1 MRTEATVPTP
11 ARMEWLNYHHLLY
24 FWMVA
29 KEGTVARASQVLRL
43 AQPTLSGQIRA
54 LENSFGE
61 KLFQKRGRH
70 LELTEMGRV
79 VYEYADEIFRVG
91 RELTQAVKGRPT
103 GRPLR
108 LKVGVSDVVPKLVA
122 YRILEP
128 ALRLA
133 QPVQLHVEEDKTE
146 RLLSLLATHALD
158 VVLSDQPV
166 PAGSAIRAF
175 NHMLGE
181 TAISFFANAR
191 LKERLEGPFPRC
203 LDGARM
209 LVPTA
214 GSQLRG
220 ALERF
225 FDAHDIRPNIVGEFE
240 DSALLK
246 VFGERGEGVFAGPR
260 VIEKEIRKH
269 YDVTLVGRAE
279 DIKERFYVIT
289 VERRISNSA
298 VQAIEAAAKE
308 RLFQG

>member
-1 MRTEATVPTP
+1 
-11 ARMEWLNYHHLLY
+11 MEWLNYHHLLY

-54 LENSFGE
+54 LESSLGE

-79 VYEYADEIFRVG
+79 VFEYADDIFRIG

-103 GRPLR
+103 GRPMR

-128 ALRLA
+128 ALRLT

-146 RLLSLLATHALD
+146 RLLSMLATHTLD
-158 VVLSDQPV
+158 VVLTDQPV
-166 PAGSAIRAF
+166 PPGTAVKAF
-175 NHMLGE
+175 NHLLGE
-181 TAISFFANAR
+181 SAVSFFAGGR
-191 LKERLEGPFPRC
+191 LRERIEGPFPQC
-203 LDGARM
+203 LDGLPM
-209 LVPTA
+209 LVPMS
-214 GSQLRG
+214 GSHLRT

-225 FDAHDIRPNIVGEFE
+225 FDTHKIRPVIVGEFE

-260 VIEKEIRKH
+260 VIEKEIRRH
-269 YDVTLVGRAE
+269 YDVAVVGRAE
-279 DIKERFYVIT
+279 ELKERFYVIT
-289 VERRISNSA
+289 VERRISSPA
-298 VQAIEAAAKE
+298 LQAIEAAAKE
-308 RLFQG
+308 RLFPT